1 MPHELHVLPV
11 VDDEPKSDR
20 GTTTFDRTAIDK
32 HSHSRQGFLVTI
44 FSPLRS
50 PMAAVLEDQQRYSK
64 GKGKLEPREPTE
76 TTPLLEAG
84 SSQVSADEDDELDL
98 GNSSVAHRRL
108 WKRLTLVF
116 FGALSFCLVVFL
128 SVVLLAYSYAT
139 RLSYISIDDVPAHA
153 LSFQGPDKI
162 DFINVT
168 DGGLWIR
175 VDARVGVDAGS
186 IIGVNTNNDQGTL
199 SDLFKSVGR
208 LGIRILG
215 TVSVSVATAHV
226 YSDQAL
232 LANVSAQP
240 VALPI
245 TSNPPLDSSWLTPI
259 SVPLFVR
266 PTDNTSDL
274 SQFLQDSWRR
284 GAASVLASVP
294 AVSVWG
300 GGPNRKGWKSML
312 GSNFQDVEIRLS
324 LPSKSVR
331 ILFVCILNA
340 CLFSTSYPRLTRA
353 RQEQIVTTVL

>member
-1 MPHELHVLPV
+1 
-11 VDDEPKSDR
+11 
-20 GTTTFDRTAIDK
+20 
-32 HSHSRQGFLVTI
+32 
-44 FSPLRS
+44 
-50 PMAAVLEDQQRYSK
+50 MAAVLEDQQRYSK